1 MAFEVDDHQA
11 AVDRLAADGYRLAAD
26 GYGWPAASASTST
39 HGAWAYMRGPE
50 GTIVS
55 LAERIG

>member
-11 AVDRLAADGYRLAAD
+11 APSTGWPRTAT
-26 GYGWPAASASTST
+26 GWPAASASTST
-39 HGAWAYMRGPE
+39 RGAWAYMRGPE